1 MESNMISISIR
12 LLKFFMKKKKRKALK
27 TLEIARLLHNER
39 EALFLMNWYYNHL
52 QNKKSLIIQM
62 NIEHLLILFIILQNY
77 VIEVFASIFLFLV
90 NLVWEK
96 NFKKVSKKLKMIWPL
111 LKMLKKHFWKYRPN
125 ILNNMKKW
133 SIVR

>member
-1 MESNMISISIR
+1 MISISIR